1 MSTIKT
7 DSIIPSDGTAL
18 NIGSSGDTITVPTG
32 ANLVVTDGIGAGSL
46 PAATLTTSGIVE
58 RSTSAENVTGSS
70 DTVYP
75 TVLGAKEIVDTHGIQ
90 LGAINTWT
98 LPQRTALVVDND
110 GSFDQNLANN
120 FKSTP
125 AGAYAMTFTNPADGQ
140 SGYILLINT
149 GGHVISLAS
158 STKGSATVAAT
169 ISTAG
174 TYLVSYLSDGTN
186 NYITSSVVYA

>member
-1 MSTIKT
+1 MGTLKT
-7 DSIIPSDGTAL
+7 DNITARTGNAINL
-18 NIGSSGDTITVPTG
+18 GVSGDTITIPTG
-32 ANLVVTDGIGAGSL
+32 ASIVVTDGISAGSL

-110 GSFDQNLANN
+110 GSFDQALGNN
-120 FKSTP
+120 FQSTP
-125 AGAYAMTFTNPADGQ
+125 AATYALTFTNHANGQ

-149 GGHVISLAS
+149 GGHVISLAAT
-158 STKGSATVAAT
+158 TKGSATVAAT

-174 TYLVSYLSDGTN
+174 TYLVSYLSNGTN
-186 NYITSSVVYA
+186 TYITSSVVYA

>member
-1 MSTIKT
+1 MGTLKT
-7 DSIIPSDGTAL
+7 DNITARTGNAINL
-18 NIGSSGDTITVPTG
+18 GVSGDTITVPTG
-32 ANLVVTDGIGAGSL
+32 ASIVVTDGISAGSL
-46 PAATLTTSGIVE
+46 PTATVTASGIVE

-75 TVLGAKEIVDTHGIQ
+75 TVLGAKEIVNTHGVQ
-90 LGAINTWT
+90 LSAVNTWT

-110 GSFDQNLANN
+110 GSFNLNLANN

-125 AGAYAMTFTNPADGQ
+125 AGAYALTFANPANGQ
-140 SGYILLINT
+140 SGYILLINS
-149 GGHVISLAS
+149 GGHAISLAS
-158 STKGSATVAAT
+158 TTKGSATVATA